1 MHSCCVLG
9 KVILQG
15 AWVGTEL
22 AVEYR
27 VWLGVG
33 RGGNSRRKQPKGLEG
48 EEEKAGVKDPTKDR
62 WAQEAPFPETGSCR

>member
-22 AVEYR
+22 AAEYR

-33 RGGNSRRKQPKGLEG
+33 GAGDSSRGSAGEKRPEIAKG
-48 EEEKAGVKDPTKDR
+48 AGGGGR
-62 WAQEAPFPETGSCR
+62 ESLG